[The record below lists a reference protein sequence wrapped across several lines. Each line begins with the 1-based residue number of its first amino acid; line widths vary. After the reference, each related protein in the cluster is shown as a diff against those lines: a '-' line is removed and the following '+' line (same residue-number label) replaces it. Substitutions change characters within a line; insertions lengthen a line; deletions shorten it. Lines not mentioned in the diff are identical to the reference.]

1 VILLKA
7 ILNVLQGHMAD
18 YAGDCIFN
26 SSASGTPP
34 DQDLGHWMFAW
45 FSVKRRVGSSEGR
58 PSRSPPGD
66 GDAPRNGTDGNASS
80 GHPGNAGGGEG
91 DGALGSA
98 ATTWGGSASEAGGTS
113 SDTSDNVE
121 AGLLSDG
128 SAITKAKEAEE
139 KEKVRQAAITK
150 AKEAVEEEEVRQ
162 AAITKAKEDVEE
174 EKPRQATI
182 AKAKE
187 AEEEEKARQAAI
199 AKSKEAEEK
208 EKARQAT
215 IAKVRE
221 GVEKKKALQAAIA
234 KTKEAEKAEKALQ
247 AASAKAKDTEKEAK
261 AHQAAIT
268 KAGEAEEKE
277 RARRPRSPSSTNGD
291 AANYPGEISLE
302 GAFGAP
308 SDTAGVVLGAA
319 GAVGDCMGAA
329 PFGVDDP
336 PVTLGAAWVLYA
348 GDAAVSAG
356 PGDTVALAQDPASLA
371 EPATL
376 ATVLASNATGAGD
389 GMDSAPQPAFVP
401 AASGVA
407 FPTGTTVERLEPAR
421 AATSQSPLMDP
432 ASTGRLVLGDTKE
445 PEEVDDDEY
454 GSSGVQVAPLVTVL
468 EPEPPAA
475 AGGLVPEARGRS
487 DAKEVERK
495 RIAARLAMKL
505 AARGQ
510 QRDQPSAPSTQ
521 SESCL
526 DQEKN

>member
-1 VILLKA
+1 
-7 ILNVLQGHMAD
+7 
-18 YAGDCIFN
+18 
-26 SSASGTPP
+26 
-34 DQDLGHWMFAW
+34 
-45 FSVKRRVGSSEGR
+45 
-58 PSRSPPGD
+58 
-66 GDAPRNGTDGNASS
+66 
-80 GHPGNAGGGEG
+80 
-91 DGALGSA
+91 
-98 ATTWGGSASEAGGTS
+98 
-113 SDTSDNVE
+113 
-121 AGLLSDG
+121 
-128 SAITKAKEAEE
+128 
-139 KEKVRQAAITK
+139 
-150 AKEAVEEEEVRQ
+150 VRQ

-174 EKPRQATI
+174 EKARQATI

-187 AEEEEKARQAAI
+187 AEEEEKARQAVI

-221 GVEKKKALQAAIA
+221 GVEKKKALQTAIT
-234 KTKEAEKAEKALQ
+234 KTKEAVKTEKAHQ
-247 AASAKAKDTEKEAK
+247 AASAKAKDAEKEAK

-277 RARRPRSPSSTNGD
+277 RVRRPRSPSPTDGD
-291 AANYPGEISLE
+291 AANYPGEDSME

-308 SDTAGVVLGAA
+308 SDTAGVVLGVA
-319 GAVGDCMGAA
+319 GAVGDCVGAA
-329 PFGVDDP
+329 PLGVDDP
-336 PVTLGAAWVLYA
+336 TVTLGAAWVLCA

-371 EPATL
+371 GPATL

-407 FPTGTTVERLEPAR
+407 LPTGTTAERLEPAR

-445 PEEVDDDEY
+445 PEEVDDDEH

-475 AGGLVPEARGRS
+475 AGVLVPEARGRS
-487 DAKEVERK
+487 DAREVERN
-495 RIAARLAMKL
+495 RVAARLVVKL
-505 AARGQ
+505 AALGQ
-510 QRDQPSAPSTQ
+510 QRDQPSAPITQ